1 MTLNIGHDQ
10 TLIRKEMLYI
20 DNSPNIEAEKMKV
33 LFKYIILKLSL
44 IILKARD
51 QKTFRAF
58 EILQSRKVCS
68 NNSSRC

>member
-44 IILKARD
+44 IILKA
-51 QKTFRAF
+51 
-58 EILQSRKVCS
+58 
-68 NNSSRC
+68 